1 MKRGMRTRNLWR
13 HAVLIVVTV
22 FALVPILFVV
32 SAALNPLG
40 TLNSSELWPTGASF
54 GNVGK
59 LFSDPHHDFKKWL
72 FNSVLIAG
80 LASTVSVL
88 IGLCAAYAFSRMR
101 FRGRRIGMTAVLLVQ
116 MFPQF
121 LAIVTIFIIFTKVSE
136 LYPALGFDTPWGLM
150 LLYLGAA
157 LGVNTYLMKGFLDT
171 VPKEIDESATVDG
184 ATHAQIFWRIIV
196 PLVTPVLAVTS
207 LLAFISTMNEFL
219 MANIFLRDDASKTL
233 AVGMFGML
241 GPDSRDANFGMFAV
255 GTLITA
261 VPTVGIFLWLQRYI
275 VSGLTM
281 GAVKG

>member
-1 MKRGMRTRNLWR
+1 VRKQNLWR
-13 HAVLIVVTV
+13 HAVLITVTV

-40 TLNSSELWPTGASF
+40 TLNSAELLPTGASLD
-54 GNVGK
+54 NARK
-59 LFSDPHHDFKKWL
+59 LFADPDHDFKRWF
-72 FNSVLIAG
+72 FNSVFISLFSSA
-80 LASTVSVL
+80 ASVL

-101 FRGRRIGMTAVLLVQ
+101 FKGRRAGLLWVLVTQ

-121 LAIVTIFIIFTKVSE
+121 LAIVTIFIIFTRITE
-136 LYPALGFDTPWGLM
+136 LYPSIGFDTPWGLM
-150 LLYLGAA
+150 LLYLGGA

-196 PLVTPVLAVTS
+196 PLVTPVLAVTT

-241 GPDSRDANFGMFAV
+241 GPDSRDTNFGMFAV